1 MEYNSTCMYVL
12 NYVLYWIINCY
23 KWKYIYTNSVL
34 PIFYDNFI
42 IIALRFEII
51 RLTVQPTSF
60 KGIPALMQ
68 INLMSDENDTVVFV
82 SCVLSEIE
90 IDQSIIAT
98 ILLLQTNRKK
108 EKRNRSNIN
117 FSSQNESL
125 FTSHDISTFIYD
137 LFIIYLLKWLWWLS
151 TKWYINWKL
160 HLYKAIGK

>member
-1 MEYNSTCMYVL
+1 M
-12 NYVLYWIINCY
+12 
-23 KWKYIYTNSVL
+23 L

-98 ILLLQTNRKK
+98 ILLLQPNRKK

-137 LFIIYLLKWLWWLS
+137 LFIIYLLK
-151 TKWYINWKL
+151 
-160 HLYKAIGK
+160 